1 MPHPPG
7 VRPLPFGLI
16 TVVRLIFTWTPTF
29 LSNFHSIFP
38 SIQPWN
44 LTCDQSFFFGHTHL
58 LRHHRAPSTDAG
70 PRTHNIIITR
80 NSATPRRAA
89 LAADGV
95 GIGNFSSLL
104 YWCGVAD

>member
-38 SIQPWN
+38 SIHPSMEFDMRPILFFWSHTSFVIIERHRQMQGQEHTTSSSSQHTHAFRKPP
-44 LTCDQSFFFGHTHL
+44 LSFFKVF
-58 LRHHRAPSTDAG
+58 
-70 PRTHNIIITR
+70 
-80 NSATPRRAA
+80 
-89 LAADGV
+89 
-95 GIGNFSSLL
+95 
-104 YWCGVAD
+104 